1 MPQNK
6 ELMRGSRHV
15 LNTLMVRTAA
25 RNVVGQM
32 AKLLFYYSIS
42 NLCGSPEAQ
51 TQGSGM
57 IACSVQCFVPS
68 LSRDVICE
76 AK

>member
-15 LNTLMVRTAA
+15 FNTLVVRTAA
-25 RNVVGQM
+25 RNVVGQA

-42 NLCGSPEAQ
+42 NLFGSPEAQ
-51 TQGSGM
+51 TQGSGRL
-57 IACSVQCFVPS
+57 ACSVQCFAPS